1 MGKTRVFSQDL
12 PGWLAAGVKV
22 TLARVHTHAC
32 FTTSLLLPMESKIPL
47 VKVRYIVLGIPH
59 SVRYAHSNRQ
69 NKENDEDWSIVS
81 VANYAE

>member
-1 MGKTRVFSQDL
+1 MFFFFFFFFSQDL
-12 PGWLAAGVKV
+12 PGCWSESYTRTCA
-22 TLARVHTHAC
+22 HTC
-32 FTTSLLLPMESKIPL
+32 VFTTSLLLPMESKIPL

>member
-1 MGKTRVFSQDL
+1 MFSQDL

-22 TLARVHTHAC
+22 TLARVHTRV

-59 SVRYAHSNRQ
+59 SVLLQMITPYGRNHL
-69 NKENDEDWSIVS
+69 
-81 VANYAE
+81 

>member
-1 MGKTRVFSQDL
+1 MGKTRVFF
-12 PGWLAAGVKV
+12 PGSSWLAAGVKV
-22 TLARVHTHAC
+22 TLARVHTRV
-32 FTTSLLLPMESKIPL
+32 FTTSLLLPMESSIPL